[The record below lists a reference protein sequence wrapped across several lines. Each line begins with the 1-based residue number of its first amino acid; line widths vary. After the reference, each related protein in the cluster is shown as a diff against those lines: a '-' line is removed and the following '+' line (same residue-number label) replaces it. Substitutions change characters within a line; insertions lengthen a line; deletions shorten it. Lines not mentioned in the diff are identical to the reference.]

1 MNKVSTASYTPLINA
16 TSQDFIQD
24 LLEKGRAGQVSFSP
38 KRSILNT
45 VLDLT
50 MTVNY
55 GTRLPKEEA
64 LFAELIEVEDQVS
77 HLRSVTGSF
86 QDYIPLLQWNPI
98 NLKSSNARSTNSR
111 RLAYLNRFSEEHKEQ
126 MNLGKDK
133 PCIQGNIL
141 QDPDHKF
148 TEVELMSINMSMVSG
163 GLDTLANTMAWTVG
177 TLARRVDIQEIAY
190 NAIVDVHGADSWGE
204 VQGDNDVP
212 YITALVKE
220 SLRYFSVL
228 RLSLPRRAWRDI
240 EYNGLFIP
248 KGTTV
253 YLNAWGCN
261 RGETWWTY
269 ACIPLY

>member
-77 HLRSVTGSF
+77 RLRSVTGSF
-86 QDYIPLLQWNPI
+86 QDYIPFLQWNPI
-98 NLKSSNARSTNSR
+98 NFKSSSARSTNSR

-126 MNLGKDK
+126 MQLGKDK
-133 PCIQGNIL
+133 PCIQGNVL
-141 QDPDHKF
+141 RDPDHKF

-177 TLARRVDIQEIAY
+177 ALARRGDIQEIAY
-190 NAIVDVHGADSWGE
+190 HAIVDVHGANSWGE

-261 RGETWWTY
+261 RGKT
-269 ACIPLY
+269 